1 MNRIERTALVSV
13 GINVGLVALKI
24 TLAMLSGSLA
34 LLADAW
40 HSGSDIAASGV
51 VWAGARISRRE
62 GSRNLALVENL
73 AALVI
78 GGLIL
83 WAAVGIFRRVSGVT
97 GSIITRLPLA
107 IGGSIVAAL
116 VSYYAAQ
123 YKLHVGRETGSPS
136 LVADGHHSRIDT
148 WTTGAVIVGLMG
160 HAIGIGL
167 DRLAAVVVA
176 LFIVESGVM
185 IIVAAVRGLRDGS
198 VAESAP
204 FLALCGWAPVR
215 AAREALTRAGAPRAA
230 SFLRGMVASRRAR
243 GSLARGLA
251 MALIAVWAFSGVYFV
266 GPGRSGV
273 VLRWGRAFG
282 DPVPPGMHFKAPWP
296 ADRVIRVDMPLVRRI
311 ELGFETREVP
321 AAVSDVAAEYYAT
334 MWESRH
340 AAGTYEKRPEEALRL
355 TGDENVVDVNAV
367 VLYRVSDESDYLFNV
382 ASTQDLVKLAAESV
396 MGEVIGS
403 LPIEDVLTTSR
414 DSLETALAADLESLV
429 GDVRAGV
436 EIVGVRLQDMHP
448 PLEVVS
454 AFRDVSSAR
463 EDKNRIINEALAYEN
478 DTVPK
483 ARGDAKR
490 LVLEAQG
497 YRTERVD
504 KAHGDADRFLALA
517 GEYRKAKD
525 ITETRLYIETMEE
538 LLRNVEKFVI
548 GSGVD
553 LKGYDIRMFDK
564 TLGTAT
570 ELD

>member
-13 GINVGLVALKI
+13 GINVGLVALKV

-40 HSGSDIAASGV
+40 HSGSDIAASAV

-62 GSRNLALVENL
+62 GSKSLALVENL

-83 WAAVGIFRRVSGVT
+83 WAAVGIFRKVSGVT
-97 GSIITRLPLA
+97 GSVITRLPLA
-107 IGGSIVAAL
+107 IGGSIIAAF

-176 LFIVESGVM
+176 LFIVESGAM

-198 VAESAP
+198 VMESAP
-204 FLALCGWAPVR
+204 FLALYGWAPVR
-215 AAREALTRAGAPRAA
+215 AAREALTRVGAPRAA
-230 SFLRGMVASRRAR
+230 SFLRGLVANPRSRRR
-243 GSLARGLA
+243 LAQGLVLV
-251 MALIAVWAFSGVYFV
+251 LITVWVSSGVYFV

-296 ADRVIRVDMPLVRRI
+296 ADRVIRVDMPFVRRI
-311 ELGFETREVP
+311 ELGFETRAVP
-321 AAVSDVAAEYYAT
+321 AAVTDVAAEYYAT

-414 DSLETALAADLESLV
+414 DSLETALAAGLERLV
-429 GDVRAGV
+429 GDAGAGV

-497 YRTERVD
+497 YRAERID

-517 GEYRKAKD
+517 GEYKKAKD

-570 ELD
+570 KLD